1 MINLKNF
8 WFDQTILQVE
18 DIFIGAIGYE
28 NRSEYMFKQICK
40 KIDSN
45 NILLFYFD
53 DYSNFDRL
61 KNEIDDIKTKYKMI
75 ERKYE
80 EGDKVI
86 NDIIS
91 FLEEKDLERTQIH
104 VDYSS
109 MPRNWYCNMPMGL
122 HKLYPQKVIF
132 WYVRGTYPQNYE
144 VYPSSGIETY
154 NIIGIATLR
163 SEQKRMHV
171 IGLGYDVIRTKALL
185 SIMDPD
191 LYSVC
196 SVHDDSAQDIGDNV
210 QKMNFEIISQAFKSI
225 DFNLDDVSFIYSK
238 LCEMANEYNPI
249 GDIIFVPDGPKPL
262 IMAMA
267 LVPQTIAKPG
277 ISCLLV
283 SRNKSCYEP
292 IMVEPTNKIIGFGI
306 YDDEGQ
312 QE

>member
-8 WFDQTILQVE
+8 LFDQAIVQTE
-18 DIFIGAIGYE
+18 DIFIGTIGYE
-28 NRSEYMFKQICK
+28 IRSEYMLKQICK
-40 KIDSN
+40 KIN
-45 NILLFYFD
+45 PKNILLFYFD
-53 DYSNFDRL
+53 DYCNFDRL
-61 KNEIDDIKTKYKMI
+61 KNEIDNIEAEYKMI

-86 NDIIS
+86 NDVVS
-91 FLEEKDLERTQIH
+91 FVKERYSEGAYIH
-104 VDYSS
+104 LDYSS
-109 MPRNWYCNMPMGL
+109 MPRNWYCYLPMGL

-132 WYVRGTYPQNYE
+132 WYVKGKYPINYE
-144 VYPSSGIETY
+144 VYPSSGIEAY
-154 NIIGIATLR
+154 SIIGTSSLR
-163 SEQKRMHV
+163 TEQKRMHV

-196 SVHDDSAQDIGDNV
+196 SAHDDLDQDIGDNV

-225 DFNLDDVSFIYSK
+225 EFNLDYFSFIYSK
-238 LCEMANEYNPI
+238 LCEMANEYSPI

-292 IMVEPTNKIIGFGI
+292 IMVEPTNKIIGFGL
-306 YDDEGQ
+306 YDDGM
-312 QE
+312 

>member
-8 WFDQTILQVE
+8 CFDPTTIQAE
-18 DIFIGAIGYE
+18 DIFIGTIGYE
-28 NRSEYMFKQICK
+28 NRSEYLFKQICN
-40 KIDSN
+40 KIN
-45 NILLFYFD
+45 PQNILLFYFD

-61 KNEIDDIKTKYKMI
+61 KKEVENLKAQYKMI

-80 EGDKVI
+80 EGNKVI
-86 NDIIS
+86 NDMIS
-91 FLEEKDLERTQIH
+91 FVKERDSQEVH
-104 VDYSS
+104 VHLDYSS
-109 MPRNWYCNMPMGL
+109 MPRNWYCNLPMEL
-122 HKLYPQKVIF
+122 HKLYPQKVTF
-132 WYVRGTYPQNYE
+132 WYVKGKYPKNYE

-154 NIIGIATLR
+154 SLIGVSTLR
-163 SEQKRMHV
+163 AEQKRMHV

-185 SIMDPD
+185 SIMDPEF
-191 LYSVC
+191 YSVC
-196 SVHDDSAQDIGDNV
+196 SAHDNSDHDIGDNV
-210 QKMNFEIISQAFKSI
+210 QKMNIEIISQAFKSI
-225 DFNLDDVSFIYSK
+225 EFNLDDFSFIYSK

-292 IMVEPTNKIIGFGI
+292 IMVEPTNKIIGFGL
-306 YDDEGQ
+306 YDDGM
-312 QE
+312 